1 MHFAKRWTLN
11 HLMAQWVDMEALKTK
26 NHSSLSCFLTLW
38 AQFDKWVVS
47 YQHHVGWSRTDM
59 RSVRDF
65 SASMST
71 HWRIRRV
78 NSNFL
83 RLGILGAQRQ
93 QGYFPSN
100 YVKEHNQSEPQSF
113 DLLNKILTQNELQL
127 QSRYQLVPIETEGQ
141 DYLIIR
147 DGNQAHGQLQLKR
160 FSHGNDRKYLFKFS
174 FWRKI
179 PEYFSR
185 W

>member
-1 MHFAKRWTLN
+1 MGRHGGVRKWKSRVY
-11 HLMAQWVDMEALKTK
+11 LMLF
-26 NHSSLSCFLTLW
+26 STLW
-38 AQFDKWVVS
+38 VRSDEPVASNQP
-47 YQHHVGWSRTDM
+47 QVGWSRTDM
-59 RSVRDF
+59 RSVREF

-78 NSNFL
+78 NCNCL

-160 FSHGNDRKYLFKFS
+160 FSHGNDRKFVLQFRSLFFK
-174 FWRKI
+174 R
-179 PEYFSR
+179 
-185 W
+185 